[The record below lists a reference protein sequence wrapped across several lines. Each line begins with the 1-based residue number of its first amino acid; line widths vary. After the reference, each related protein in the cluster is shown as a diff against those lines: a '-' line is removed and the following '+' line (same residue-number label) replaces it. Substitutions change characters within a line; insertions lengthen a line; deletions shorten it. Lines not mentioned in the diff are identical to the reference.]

1 VYLGKKYELKYLTE
15 DFYKK
20 YNSIDYPEIENKK
33 ERPYMVMLIKIEN
46 IELNRK

>member
-1 VYLGKKYELKYLTE
+1 MGKKYELKYLTE